1 MQLKRILT
9 ILLSL
14 LIAMVLLLCISACSV
29 NNNINYIITT
39 KNTSDTSNT
48 IPSES
53 SNQNAINSDNKND
66 STLYIA
72 EFDFSS
78 TQLTEYANNAPNS
91 FVTEFNLQE
100 KRIIVKAEDFPNVY
114 YDDLKK
120 AVTNTL
126 KNDRDSIVVEGI
138 KIENIEDYTILIETE
153 NGDLIPV
160 PWENT

>member
-1 MQLKRILT
+1 
-9 ILLSL
+9 
-14 LIAMVLLLCISACSV
+14 MVLLLCISACSV

-53 SNQNAINSDNKND
+53 SNQNAINNDNKND

-78 TQLTEYANNAPNS
+78 TQLTEYAYNAPNS

-100 KRIIVKAEDFPNVY
+100 KKIIVKAEDFPNVY